1 MWKSDGTTA
10 GTVTLSIS
18 GQSWSTSNT
27 PSITASHDGTVYFRG
42 YDSTNKYALWKSE
55 APHYTGSVMVKDTYT
70 GSSSSHVYGPYG
82 MVAVGDTIFFNGYDS
97 TNKYTL
103 WKSDGT
109 ATGTVMV
116 KNIHSSANIA
126 QPQGPVYLTAVGD
139 IVYFRG
145 YDNINDYALWKSD
158 GTAAG
163 TMMVKDTYPASSS
176 STSFGPVY
184 LNAVDDIVYF
194 RGKDANGYGLWKSDG
209 TEVGT
214 VKIDINLNPLYD
226 INYFSLIGDTLYFKA
241 YENGTNQV
249 GLWGCSTQ
257 YANLGITAINE
268 ITYF

>member
-1 MWKSDGTTA
+1 
-10 GTVTLSIS
+10 
-18 GQSWSTSNT
+18 
-27 PSITASHDGTVYFRG
+27 
-42 YDSTNKYALWKSE
+42 
-55 APHYTGSVMVKDTYT
+55 
-70 GSSSSHVYGPYG
+70 
-82 MVAVGDTIFFNGYDS
+82 
-97 TNKYTL
+97 
-103 WKSDGT
+103 
-109 ATGTVMV
+109 
-116 KNIHSSANIA
+116 
-126 QPQGPVYLTAVGD
+126 
-139 IVYFRG
+139 
-145 YDNINDYALWKSD
+145 
-158 GTAAG
+158 
-163 TMMVKDTYPASSS
+163 MMVKDTYPASSS